1 MRKSAPL
8 ITFSGYTLI
17 EILVG
22 ITIIALLFSLGY
34 ANYRDYARRQ
44 ALIGAARKIKADL
57 RLAQEFALA
66 GKKPSDCSGNVLDGY
81 RFKIDTSADTYD
93 IVAVCGGVE
102 ENVDRNDIEVGEG
115 IDISSTTNPSSILF
129 KVLGQGTDLDASGAI
144 IIFIQEGTGEELSV
158 TVNANG
164 EIE

>member
-44 ALIGAARKIKADL
+44 ALIGAARKLKTDL
-57 RLAQEFALA
+57 RLAQEFALS
-66 GKKPSDCSGNVLDGY
+66 GKKPSDCSVLDGY
-81 RFKIDTSADTYD
+81 RFKIDTSPEAETYD
-93 IVAVCGGVE
+93 IVAVCGGAE
-102 ENVDRNDIEVGEG
+102 KDVDRNDNEVGEG
-115 IDISSTTNPSSILF
+115 IDISTANPSSILF
-129 KVLGQGTDLDASGAI
+129 KVLGQGTDLDVGGATI
-144 IIFIQEGTGEELSV
+144 TFTQEGTGEELSV
-158 TVNANG
+158 TVNTNG